1 MVNFRAKPK
10 SFIQTPRSIFKQIR
24 SFFRY
29 LKLHMCHS
37 NLGLAITYVGSLGI
51 TGGGTG
57 KNLVEVISVSVVELI
72 TAIDASLARPEAA
85 EVSSAV
91 ELLLLVRFV
100 CSIVVPTT
108 AGPGLGGRRISL
120 SSFIHPVVTM
130 LKVT

>member
-1 MVNFRAKPK
+1 
-10 SFIQTPRSIFKQIR
+10 
-24 SFFRY
+24 
-29 LKLHMCHS
+29 MCHS
-37 NLGLAITYVGSLGI
+37 NLDLAITYVGSLGI

-91 ELLLLVRFV
+91 ELLLLLVRFV

-108 AGPGLGGRRISL
+108 AGPGLGGRRIPL

>member
-1 MVNFRAKPK
+1 
-10 SFIQTPRSIFKQIR
+10 
-24 SFFRY
+24 
-29 LKLHMCHS
+29 MCPS

-108 AGPGLGGRRISL
+108 AGPGLGGRRIPL

>member
-1 MVNFRAKPK
+1 
-10 SFIQTPRSIFKQIR
+10 
-24 SFFRY
+24 
-29 LKLHMCHS
+29 MCPP

-72 TAIDASLARPEAA
+72 TAIDAFLVPSEAA
-85 EVSSAV
+85 ESSAV

-108 AGPGLGGRRISL
+108 AGPGLGGRRIPL

>member
-72 TAIDASLARPEAA
+72 TAIDA